1 MSNFQTLFLVIIF
14 RKLYANALM
23 YWLTFTELYPLNLHK
38 DIVIG
43 NELSVKVLQAYD
55 EYIHAKVLPPSS
67 AYQRAKVYEAHT
79 MRLSVTGMRKIMSNV
94 VSVPPT
100 TQVDP
105 GKTAKSNPM
114 VMAGSCLWTHGTYVS
129 LRWLAWTSR
138 RAVRLYVNP
147 CSRCSPSTET
157 LMALWW
163 IACVVVLHPYKETS
177 SRWSIGPLTIFTL
190 SSTNRLVLTC
200 LQCLV
205 RQTSGQ
211 TLQEDQL
218 VCSWA
223 GVFMVQKLCTP
234 IERVTSTPACIKGS
248 VLCKGAQQGHPTEAG
263 NVPQQTPSP
272 RKKGIEKVC
281 LHHEDCEEACDE
293 DVQGYE
299 GNEEVGCLLWTSSW
313 TRHWM
318 VPRLWRTWMSRLGIG
333 SILSSPPT
341 IWIYWLHSSQKVVAI
356 ACLHFCPTYH
366 LSIAYTT
373 TIGILFFMLHLF
385 VCFISQKYCLS
396 IAGTTPI
403 FLYNLY
409 LFHCFLSA

>member
-1 MSNFQTLFLVIIF
+1 MLRSYLLHLRIRGQRSMRLILWGCRWRACESSCQMWCRCLQPPRSTPERRQSQTLWLWLVHACEPTGPTYPCGDLHGQAGGQWGCTSILAQGAPQVQ
-14 RKLYANALM
+14 KPW
-23 YWLTFTELYPLNLHK
+23 WLCDGSRVWLCSILTRR
-38 DIVIG
+38 
-43 NELSVKVLQAYD
+43 LQAG
-55 EYIHAKVLPPSS
+55 EVL
-67 AYQRAKVYEAHT
+67 
-79 MRLSVTGMRKIMSNV
+79 G
-94 VSVPPT
+94 
-100 TQVDP
+100 
-105 GKTAKSNPM
+105 
-114 VMAGSCLWTHGTYVS
+114 
-129 LRWLAWTSR
+129 RWPFSR
-138 RAVRLYVNP
+138 SQAQTDL
-147 CSRCSPSTET
+147 
-157 LMALWW
+157 
-163 IACVVVLHPYKETS
+163 
-177 SRWSIGPLTIFTL
+177 
-190 SSTNRLVLTC
+190 C